1 MQPCTVCP
9 RLRTPPHGEGGFG
22 REHRARMSER
32 RRGAL
37 NPIATRRDR
46 EGPSVC
52 ARAGSAVALKGGSKP
67 TKGQLQLR
75 GEADETDLALRA
87 TGRPPSRTPLSQS
100 ASALLDVKASNLAV
114 KVHQNCAGPRL
125 DLPSSTWQQLGH
137 LGFMLHA
144 CRAWLH
150 RQLSLLVSR
159 LGRFSSTAS
168 RAMSQG

>member
-1 MQPCTVCP
+1 MCNWE
-9 RLRTPPHGEGGFG
+9 LGE
-22 REHRARMSER
+22 
-32 RRGAL
+32 
-37 NPIATRRDR
+37 T
-46 EGPSVC
+46 
-52 ARAGSAVALKGGSKP
+52 
-67 TKGQLQLR
+67 
-75 GEADETDLALRA
+75 DETDLALRA

-114 KVHQNCAGPRL
+114 KVHQNCAVPRL
-125 DLPSSTWQQLGH
+125 DLLSSTWQQLGH

-150 RQLSLLVSR
+150 RQVSLLVSR

>member
-1 MQPCTVCP
+1 MLAAHPA
-9 RLRTPPHGEGGFG
+9 TPVPHAPF
-22 REHRARMSER
+22 ST
-32 RRGAL
+32 L
-37 NPIATRRDR
+37 LPQ
-46 EGPSVC
+46 
-52 ARAGSAVALKGGSKP
+52 
-67 TKGQLQLR
+67 TKTYSFFLGVLYYSICNCEL